1 MEHIIYRWDLD
12 KTYLKTEFETV
23 KGLLKTAF
31 QSAEEKESV
40 PGAPSLLK
48 ELQKDEINR
57 IYFISGSPKQMRKV
71 LEQKL
76 RIDGINWSELVLKPN
91 LQNLLHGRFHAL
103 REQIGYK
110 LPLLIED
117 RVKSGQKYKEILFG
131 DDAESDAYI
140 YSLYADTIA
149 GRVKEETVKNIMEL
163 ARVPSVEIKKMSVSL
178 KHLQHVDSVE
188 RIFIY
193 LEKRSPPKGFDVYG
207 NRVVPI
213 YNYFQAVLVLYI
225 EKLMKMTSVIR
236 VILDLVFEH
245 KSSPLVFANSF
256 QDLLRRGII
265 DRDQSMEIME
275 GIKHN
280 LNQKIIPL
288 PQDFYEKL
296 IALLDALKGV
306 KEGNSV
312 SDTSESI
319 DYVELYAQ
327 EHRKLI
333 KQKKSMVDR
342 LFG

>member
-12 KTYLKTEFETV
+12 KTYLRTEFETV
-23 KGLLKTAF
+23 KGLIRTAF

-48 ELQKDEINR
+48 ELQKDEANSV
-57 IYFISGSPKQMRKV
+57 YFISGSPKQMRKV
-71 LEQKL
+71 LEKKL
-76 RIDGINWSELVLKPN
+76 RIDGINWTELVLKPN

-110 LPLLIED
+110 LPVLLED
-117 RVKSGQKYKEILFG
+117 RVKSGQRNREVLFG

-149 GRVKEETVKNIMEL
+149 GKVGEGTIEEIMDL
-163 ARVPSVEIKKMSVSL
+163 ARVPSANRKKSFHAVGRLEHSDA
-178 KHLQHVDSVE
+178 VG

-207 NRVVPI
+207 SRVVPI
-213 YNYFQAVLVLYI
+213 YNYFQAVLILYR
-225 EKLMKMTSVIR
+225 EKLMGMTSVIR

-245 KSSPLVFANSF
+245 RTPPSVFANSF
-256 QDLLRRGII
+256 QDLLRRGVIDMSKSVEII
-265 DRDQSMEIME
+265 D
-275 GIKHN
+275 GIRRN

-288 PQDFYEKL
+288 PQNFYEDL
-296 IALLDALKGV
+296 MAMLDALKEV
-306 KEGNSV
+306 ENKDVAVSV
-312 SDTSESI
+312 AEPI
-319 DYVELYAQ
+319 DYVGLYIDQ
-327 EHRKLI
+327 HRKLAR
-333 KQKKSMVDR
+333 QRKSMFDR